1 MIQSTLPLLCAV
13 LLAAP
18 APGANTSGTP
28 GDSRQKEAK
37 KNAKPATQAT
47 SLTGCIDERETGHYI
62 LIDDTKLSPL
72 AELQAEGFPNE
83 GFAKY
88 LGQKVTVQ
96 GKSSTEG
103 TRTLFTVRKVETVS
117 ETCTPSRPP
126 Q

>member
-1 MIQSTLPLLCAV
+1 M
-13 LLAAP
+13 
-18 APGANTSGTP
+18 
-28 GDSRQKEAK
+28 
-37 KNAKPATQAT
+37 
-47 SLTGCIDERETGHYI
+47 TGCIDERETGHYI
-62 LIDDTKLSPL
+62 LIDDTKLSPI

-117 ETCTPSRPP
+117 EACSPSRPP

>member
-1 MIQSTLPLLCAV
+1 
-13 LLAAP
+13 
-18 APGANTSGTP
+18 
-28 GDSRQKEAK
+28 
-37 KNAKPATQAT
+37 
-47 SLTGCIDERETGHYI
+47 LTGCIDERETGHYI
-62 LIDDTKLSPL
+62 LIDDTKLSPI

-117 ETCTPSRPP
+117 EACSPSRPP